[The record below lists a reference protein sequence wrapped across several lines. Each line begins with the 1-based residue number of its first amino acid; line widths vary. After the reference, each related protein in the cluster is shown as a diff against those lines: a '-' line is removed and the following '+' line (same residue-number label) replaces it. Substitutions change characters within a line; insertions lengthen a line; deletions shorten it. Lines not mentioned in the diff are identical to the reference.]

1 MRYPTATILGLIL
14 LAALASRAAADSFGG
29 VLNVIEVAEH
39 EKDPWAL
46 FKLQTVEDL
55 IAEREQLI
63 ENLRRERFANRDEA
77 RQRSEQIKQHRQQ
90 IVALKR
96 EQRELRREVAAGMT
110 EIRGWLGIE
119 GSQIVI
125 ECRGKWRKE
134 AKRLQAG
141 VIVGFVAEKESLR
154 HTVAGTGWRR
164 DWIGPLDLE
173 EVTK

>member
-1 MRYPTATILGLIL
+1 MRYLTATVLGLIL

-29 VLNVIEVAEH
+29 VLKVIEIAEH
-39 EKDPWAL
+39 DEDPWPVL
-46 FKLQTVEDL
+46 KLQAVEDL

-63 ENLRRERFANRDEA
+63 DNLKRQRFANRDEA
-77 RQRSEQIKQHRQQ
+77 RQRSEQIKQHRTN

-96 EQRELRREVAAGMT
+96 EQRELRREVNAGMT

-119 GSQIVI
+119 GSEIVI
-125 ECRGKWRKE
+125 ECRGTWRKE

-141 VIVGFVAEKESLR
+141 VIVDFVAENVSR
-154 HTVAGTGWRR
+154 SHTVAGTAWRR